1 MLTPKAPEN
10 PIKKGVIIYFLTA
23 WKNCSAGVRSTTS
36 LSSLNF
42 IVDSI
47 LSLSHSS
54 FYLDERGGG
63 REGEKENR
71 REIERVK
78 RE

>member
-47 LSLSHSS
+47 LSLSHSLLS
-54 FYLDERGGG
+54 ILT
-63 REGEKENR
+63 REGEEG
-71 REIERVK
+71 RERKKIEEK
-78 RE
+78 